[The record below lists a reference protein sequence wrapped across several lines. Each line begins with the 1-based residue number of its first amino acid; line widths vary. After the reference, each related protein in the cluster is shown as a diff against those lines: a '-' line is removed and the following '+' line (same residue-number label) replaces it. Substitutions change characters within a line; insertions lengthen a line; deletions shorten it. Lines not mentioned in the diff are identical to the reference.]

1 MNVIIAYDRR
11 DFSTKILPRVPVLL
25 QTLLFVVSEL
35 IQASD
40 VHIVLKIVYL
50 HESSDVIV
58 VYSVDE
64 VEVIVLQ
71 NMEIYKNFS
80 YLHSFDAS
88 SVSY

>member
-1 MNVIIAYDRR
+1 MNSVITYDRR

-58 VYSVDE
+58 LIS
-64 VEVIVLQ
+64 
-71 NMEIYKNFS
+71 
-80 YLHSFDAS
+80 
-88 SVSY
+88 

>member
-1 MNVIIAYDRR
+1 MYVVITYDRR

-35 IQASD
+35 IQAFD
-40 VHIVLKIVYL
+40 VHIILEIVYL

-64 VEVIVLQ
+64 VEVIVL
-71 NMEIYKNFS
+71 
-80 YLHSFDAS
+80 
-88 SVSY
+88 

>member
-1 MNVIIAYDRR
+1 MYVVIAYDGR

-50 HESSDVIV
+50 HESSDVILV
-58 VYSVDE
+58 CSVDE
-64 VEVIVLQ
+64 VEVVLF
-71 NMEIYKNFS
+71 I
-80 YLHSFDAS
+80 
-88 SVSY
+88 

>member
-1 MNVIIAYDRR
+1 MNVVIEYDRR

-40 VHIVLKIVYL
+40 VYIVLKIVYL

-58 VYSVDE
+58 LIS
-64 VEVIVLQ
+64 
-71 NMEIYKNFS
+71 
-80 YLHSFDAS
+80 
-88 SVSY
+88 

>member
-1 MNVIIAYDRR
+1 MYVVRAYDRR

-40 VHIVLKIVYL
+40 VYIVLKIVYL

-58 VYSVDE
+58 LIS
-64 VEVIVLQ
+64 
-71 NMEIYKNFS
+71 
-80 YLHSFDAS
+80 
-88 SVSY
+88 

>member
-1 MNVIIAYDRR
+1 MNSVIAYDRR

-25 QTLLFVVSEL
+25 QTLLFVISEL
-35 IQASD
+35 IQAFD

-64 VEVIVLQ
+64 VEVIVL
-71 NMEIYKNFS
+71 
-80 YLHSFDAS
+80 
-88 SVSY
+88 